1 MTKNLPGIK
10 ELSALLKTLKLAIH
24 DDYRY
29 QGFEESD
36 YEDGGRKIGGLPGLP
51 SMTVTIGW
59 SDETGEWNYQTGD
72 NSYTGGA
79 YCYPHWAVVDLYRR
93 SDSRDLARD
102 IRSQL
107 VDLVSWR

>member
-1 MTKNLPGIK
+1 MTTKIPTVK
-10 ELSALLKTLKLAIH
+10 DLSALLRDLKRDIE
-24 DDYRY
+24 DDYRC
-29 QGFEESD
+29 QGFEAAD
-36 YEDGGRKIGGLPGLP
+36 YDGGRKIGGLPGLP
-51 SMTVTIGW
+51 CMTVTIGW
-59 SDETGEWNYQTGD
+59 SDETGKWDYQTGD

-93 SDSRDLARD
+93 SDSRALARD